1 MHAELLPF
9 ALECASEQLDLKQI
23 GPSLVHTANRAG
35 MLCCGLPGPS
45 LNAVRRL
52 ADDAQLRA
60 LLRFTVSDELA
71 ELRRQLG
78 TSIG

>member
-1 MHAELLPF
+1 MP
-9 ALECASEQLDLKQI
+9 AL
-23 GPSLVHTANRAG
+23 T
-35 MLCCGLPGPS
+35 
-45 LNAVRRL
+45 AVRRL

-71 ELRRQLG
+71 ELRRVLG